1 MLPSQPNHQPT
12 KPPAMGAFARLR
24 KKNFTQRSRATPRIR
39 PIVPIVQCIV
49 QRLAVKVTIAFAAK
63 SLFSLH
69 KQTIIYL
76 LCLLL
81 PFKIGY
87 TRLRHSF
94 APNVLCAT
102 KPTQYKVHPSE
113 IGNNRHNS
121 CKSLLSLRIHCYF
134 WRYHEVTMP
143 TACTQYTR
151 LCCKA
156 VKCLTT

>member
-1 MLPSQPNHQPT
+1 MLPSLLNPPT
-12 KPPAMGAFARLR
+12 NQAPSNGGFRTSAQKF
-24 KKNFTQRSRATPRIR
+24 FTQRSRATPRVW

-81 PFKIGY
+81 PFKRGY

-94 APNVLCAT
+94 APNVLRAT

-134 WRYHEVTMP
+134 
-143 TACTQYTR
+143 
-151 LCCKA
+151 
-156 VKCLTT
+156 